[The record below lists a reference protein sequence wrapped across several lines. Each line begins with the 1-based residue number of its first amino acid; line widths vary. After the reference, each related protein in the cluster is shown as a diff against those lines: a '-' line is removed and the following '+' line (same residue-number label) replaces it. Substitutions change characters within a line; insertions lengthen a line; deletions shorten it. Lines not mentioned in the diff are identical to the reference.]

1 MVLETNLTLQ
11 GCRLSR
17 DLQSCNLPFKKS
29 LCYFAESNANA
40 LLSETKDA
48 LRSTRLEDGAE
59 HQF

>member
-1 MVLETNLTLQ
+1 MNLTYKIYRPIVPN
-11 GCRLSR
+11 GEIPSAGTFVTLS
-17 DLQSCNLPFKKS
+17 KVT
-29 LCYFAESNANA
+29 NA